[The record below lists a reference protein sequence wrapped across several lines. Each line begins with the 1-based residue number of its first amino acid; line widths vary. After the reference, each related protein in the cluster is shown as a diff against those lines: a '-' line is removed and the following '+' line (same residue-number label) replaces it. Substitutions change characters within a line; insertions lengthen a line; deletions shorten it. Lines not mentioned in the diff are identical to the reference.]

1 MAFSFYWM
9 KLQFIHCDN
18 EKINTIAQLANEIW
32 NEYYPPI
39 IGQQQVNYMLS
50 KLYNTDAIQEQ
61 MSNGQIFYLISV
73 NDNNIGFFSYS
84 LKNDGSGFLH
94 KFYLLKSYRGKN
106 YASITLNFLEL
117 VFKNMNIKEYR
128 LTVNR
133 QNAQAINFYFKSGF
147 KIEQVADFDIGN
159 GFFMNDF
166 VMIKKIN

>member
-1 MAFSFYWM
+1 MN
-9 KLQFIHCDN
+9 LEFIHCDKN
-18 EKINTIAQLANEIW
+18 KLNTLAQLAYEIW

-50 KLYNTDAIQEQ
+50 KLYNTDALHEQ
-61 MSNGQIFYLISV
+61 MQQGQIFYLISV
-73 NDNNIGFFSYS
+73 NNNNIGFFSYS
-84 LKNDGSGFLH
+84 FKDEGSGFLH
-94 KFYLLKSYRGKN
+94 KFYLLKSCRGKN
-106 YASITLNFLEL
+106 YASITLSFLESI
-117 VFKNMNIKEYR
+117 FKNNNVKEYR